1 MGCALCPR
9 RCGAERDVR
18 PGFCGGGALVR
29 AARAA
34 PHSWEEPCISGTR
47 GSGAAFF
54 SGCALRC
61 VFCQNRE
68 ISAGNFGRELTVRQL
83 ADVFLRLEEQGV
95 HNLNLVTP
103 THYTFQILE
112 ALELSKPTIPVVM
125 NCGGYERAE
134 TLRLWEG
141 HVDIYLPDLKYADPA
156 LSARYSGAPDYFEFA
171 SAAIL
176 EMHRQ
181 RPILSWGGQLLK
193 SGLIVRH
200 LVLPGAS
207 RDSLSVLNWLHT
219 ALPKDAFLLSLMR
232 QFTPTENCAAYPELN
247 RRLTTFEY
255 DRARRLASELGFQG
269 YIQAKSSAK
278 SEYTPEFDLTGI

>member
-34 PHSWEEPCISGTR
+34 PHLWEEPCISGTC
-47 GSGAAFF
+47 GSGAVFF

-103 THYTFQILE
+103 THYTYQILE
-112 ALELSKPTIPVVM
+112 ALELSKPAIPLVM

-141 HVDIYLPDLKYADPA
+141 HVDIYLPDLKYVDPA

-181 RPILSWGGQLLK
+181 RPVLSWDGQLLK

-219 ALPKDAFLLSLMR
+219 ALPKDTFLLSLMR

-255 DRARRLASELGFQG
+255 DRARSLASELGFQG

-278 SEYTPEFDLTGI
+278 SEYTPDFDLTGI